1 MWRSEVATAQGS
13 PEPPAT
19 WLYVNDVRLVVG
31 FLGVA
36 VVMFGVGMLLM
47 IVLGPDGV
55 EGADFLLGLG
65 VFIVLFA
72 ALLFVPR
79 LRSRGA
85 MSYSLVVP
93 GPMDLVADAVREAVE
108 ASGRKARVEVL
119 RARFEAPPRTV
130 RVEGVAWHFTLK
142 DAPYRRTHGD
152 HSPWTELVQAG
163 LDNEGDEFA
172 KDLRERVASLLTSP
186 TPTAG

>member
-1 MWRSEVATAQGS
+1 MGTAEGN
-13 PEPPAT
+13 PNPPAV
-19 WLYVNDVRLVVG
+19 WLFVNDIRLVIG
-31 FLGVA
+31 FLGTAMVI
-36 VVMFGVGMLLM
+36 FGVGMLLM
-47 IVLGPDGV
+47 MALGADGV

-72 ALLFVPR
+72 VLLLVPR

-93 GPMDLVADAVREAVE
+93 GPMDLVADAVREAVG
-108 ASGRKARVEVL
+108 ASGRKAQIEL
-119 RARFEAPPRTV
+119 LKARFEVPPRTV
-130 RVEGVAWHFTLK
+130 HVEGVTWHFTLK

-163 LDNEGDEFA
+163 LDSEGDEIA
-172 KDLRERVASLLTSP
+172 RELRERVASLLTTS
-186 TPTAG
+186 TPSAG